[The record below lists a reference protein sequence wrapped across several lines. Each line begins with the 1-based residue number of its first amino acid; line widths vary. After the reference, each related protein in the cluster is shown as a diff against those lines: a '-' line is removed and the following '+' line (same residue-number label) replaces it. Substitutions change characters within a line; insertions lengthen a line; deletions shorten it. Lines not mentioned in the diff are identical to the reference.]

1 MEDKAVRTWTLT
13 KQSDGVRGM
22 RGHEKQYLVVITEAQ
37 HFTAYVKR
45 FKVSIYWGKA
55 ELPRHELQTK
65 TVKNYYMSLTE
76 AKMVANDLV
85 DKKMDTGYNL
95 VDINIRDLQYA

>member
-22 RGHEKQYLVVITEAQ
+22 RGYEKQYLVVITEAQ

-45 FKVSIYWGKA
+45 FKVVIYWGKA
-55 ELPRHELQTK
+55 ELLRHELQTK
-65 TVKNYYMSLTE
+65 TVKNYHMSLTE

-85 DKKMDTGYNL
+85 DKKMDTGHNL

>member
-22 RGHEKQYLVVITEAQ
+22 RGGEKQYLVVITEAQ

-45 FKVSIYWGKA
+45 FKVSMYWGKA
-55 ELPRHELQTK
+55 ELLRHELQTK
-65 TVKNYYMSLTE
+65 TAKNYYMSLTE

-85 DKKMDTGYNL
+85 DKKMNTGYNL